1 MGGSYQWPSLEH
13 VVQFRLK
20 VRNVIR
26 KVIEDTPLELPVT
39 QESKWVSIYQ
49 DLAYMSNGNPMFLAS
64 IF

>member
-1 MGGSYQWPSLEH
+1 MGGSYQWPSLEN

-49 DLAYMSNGNPMFLAS
+49 DLAYMSNGNPMF
-64 IF
+64 